1 MALKLMWEID
11 EIEQSKLSGQGQEIL
26 QFQASAKSKGDTPLS
41 LVIMHDVTEPLPDPL
56 TGKPSFVR
64 AMAAQLADNRPFEC
78 FQQWEW
84 EWLRQNLSV
93 AQIEEGLTAAFE
105 YGPNPSRSL
114 VFGVLEAARSRVE
127 QGYPPYG
134 NLWEMPSEEE
144 NQKYIEASRKRVES
158 YRD

>member
-41 LVIMHDVTEPLPDPL
+41 LVIMPDVTEPLPDPL

-84 EWLRQNLSV
+84 EYLRQDLSV
-93 AQIEEGLTAAFE
+93 TQIEEGLTEAFE
-105 YGPNPSRSL
+105 CNPDPSHSL
-114 VFGVLEAARSRVE
+114 VFDVLEAARSRVE
-127 QGYPPYG
+127 AGLPPYG
-134 NLWEMPSEEE
+134 KLWEMPSDEE
-144 NQKYIEASRKRVES
+144 NRKSIEASNERVKG
-158 YRD
+158 YRY

>member
-1 MALKLMWEID
+1 MNALESLEMQLQYVAQKYGENEPAAQAIRQ
-11 EIEQSKLSGQGQEIL
+11 EIEKLL
-26 QFQASAKSKGDTPLS
+26 
-41 LVIMHDVTEPLPDPL
+41 HNVTEPLPDPL
-56 TGKPSFVR
+56 SGKPSFVR

-78 FQQWEW
+78 FRQWEW
-84 EWLRQNLSV
+84 EWLRQDLSV

-114 VFGVLEAARSRVE
+114 VFDVLEAARSRVE

-144 NQKYIEASRKRVES
+144 RQKSIEALNERVKG
-158 YRD
+158 

>member
-1 MALKLMWEID
+1 MNALESLEMQLQYVAQKYGENEPAAQAIRQEIEKLM
-11 EIEQSKLSGQGQEIL
+11 
-26 QFQASAKSKGDTPLS
+26 
-41 LVIMHDVTEPLPDPL
+41 HNVTEPLPDPL
-56 TGKPSFVR
+56 SGKPSFVR

-84 EWLRQNLSV
+84 EWLRQDLSV

-114 VFGVLEAARSRVE
+114 VFDILEAARSRVE

-144 NQKYIEASRKRVES
+144 NQKYIAASKERVKS
-158 YRD
+158 YRY